1 MKTTF
6 KTSQKQTG
14 KRENSVKQP
23 KELNPQ
29 LQRDSFMPQSS
40 ILWQLTGTHSFGFQD
55 SLLQRPVTPDFE
67 IYCSKDLQES

>member
-1 MKTTF
+1 MKTTI
-6 KTSQKQTG
+6 KTSQKQTEN
-14 KRENSVKQP
+14 RENSVRQP

-29 LQRDSFMPQSS
+29 VQGDSFMPQSS

-55 SLLQRPVTPDFE
+55 SLLQKPVTPDFE